1 MKEEFM
7 EMAIDLARHGEGY
20 VNPNPLVGALV
31 VAEGKVIGR
40 GYHQRFSAPHAE
52 IVALDEAGTQ
62 ARGADLYVTLEPCC
76 HHGKQPPCT
85 ERIIAAGIARIFIA
99 CRDPNPIV
107 NGRGIAHL
115 RNSGLDVTVG
125 LLAGKAERIN
135 EIFFTYITT
144 SIPFVHLKLA
154 VSLDGKIATRTGD
167 SQWITSEQSRIA
179 AHRLRR
185 KYAALLVGATTVI
198 TDDPQLTVRHVTGR
212 QPLRIILDGK
222 GRIPVTAR
230 VFAEPGRT
238 IVVTAT
244 MAHET
249 AQIIEA
255 RGGEVW
261 RIMQHEDKV
270 DLRQLLHRLGR
281 EGIDGLLIEGGGAT
295 AASFLEAGLIDKVSF
310 FFAPLII
317 GGATAVPAVGG
328 KGTAEIT
335 RAIRLSDIRTKRLG
349 DDLVYTGYIKGDDR

>member
-7 EMAIDLARHGEGY
+7 EMAIDLACHGEGY
-20 VNPNPLVGALV
+20 VNPNPLVGAVV

-40 GYHQRFSAPHAE
+40 GYHKRFGAPHAE

-76 HHGKQPPCT
+76 HYGKQPPCT
-85 ERIIAAGIARIFIA
+85 ERIIAAGIAHVIIA

-115 RNSGLDVTVG
+115 RDSGLEITVG
-125 LLAGKAERIN
+125 LLAEKAERLN

-144 SIPFVHLKLA
+144 GIPFVHLKLA
-154 VSLDGKIATRTGD
+154 MSLDGKIATRTGD
-167 SQWITSEQSRIA
+167 SQWITNEESRIA

-185 KYAALLVGATTVI
+185 KYSALLVGVNTVI
-198 TDDPQLTVRHVTGR
+198 TDDPRLTTRHVPGR
-212 QPLRIILDGK
+212 NPLRIILDGK

-230 VFAEPGRT
+230 IFTEPGRT

-244 MAHET
+244 MPHET
-249 AQIIEA
+249 EQRIQAQ
-255 RGGEVW
+255 GGEVW
-261 RIMQHEDKV
+261 RIMEHEDKV

-281 EGIDGLLIEGGGAT
+281 EGIDGLLIEGGGTT
-295 AASFLEAGLIDKVSF
+295 AASFLEAGLIDKVTF

-317 GGATAVPAVGG
+317 GGAAAVPAVGG
-328 KGTAEIT
+328 QGIAEIA
-335 RAIRLSDIRTKRLG
+335 RAIRLSDIKTERIN
-349 DDLVYTGYIKGDDR
+349 DDLIYTGYIK